1 VKRGIRKDMKTQT
14 IECSACNISFDKEL
28 KEITRQKKRGRTNFY
43 CSLSCAGKPSRYN
56 PWVSSKENKE
66 NISKYSNNRVDEYTD
81 FREYMRRA
89 NKRDKVVDLDLP
101 YLKELWE
108 LQDGKCAY
116 TKVKLEHPT
125 AMQSTERYNY
135 MSSLDRIDNSKG
147 YIKGNVQY
155 VSVSVNWLKN
165 RMDDNHLAEFFEIV
179 SGVTWDRQ
187 AGTDEWRIVD

>member
-1 VKRGIRKDMKTQT
+1 VKRGRRKDMKTQT
-14 IECSACNISFDKEL
+14 IECSACNTKFEKEL
-28 KEITRQKKRGRTNFY
+28 KEITRQKKKGRTNFY
-43 CSLSCAGKPSRYN
+43 CSLSCAGKAPRYN
-56 PWVSSKENKE
+56 SWSSSKENKE
-66 NISKYSNNRVDEYTD
+66 NLSKYSNNRADEYTG

-89 NKRDKVVDLDLP
+89 NKRNQVVDLDLP

-108 LQDGKCAY
+108 LQDGRCAY

-125 AMQSTERYNY
+125 YTKSTERYNY

-165 RMDDNHLAEFFEIV
+165 KMDNNHLAEFFKIV
-179 SGVTWDRQ
+179 SGVTGIDRL
-187 AGTDEWRIVD
+187 E